1 MRKRIALCMAA
12 LVLALLG
19 PGMALVVSRSFGL
32 TMERERARALGEEAA
47 IARAVALETAS
58 NRLNRYEAST
68 LQKRYSSKEM
78 AVYLLRDGEPI
89 TGEALPEA
97 EKLPELLNTAARA
110 TLLDRPSERLLIA
123 HALGD
128 GVLLLAALDVAPVYA
143 LRRALMRG
151 AALIV
156 LLKSGAVRSDGRL
169 IRR

>member
-58 NRLNRYEAST
+58 NRFDRYEAST
-68 LQKRYSSKEM
+68 LQTRYSSKEM
-78 AVYLLRDGEPI
+78 AVYLLRNGEPI

-97 EKLPELLNTAARA
+97 ENSSPCVFPYLPHR
-110 TLLDRPSERLLIA
+110 
-123 HALGD
+123 
-128 GVLLLAALDVAPVYA
+128 
-143 LRRALMRG
+143 
-151 AALIV
+151 
-156 LLKSGAVRSDGRL
+156 
-169 IRR
+169 